1 MKFHSSGDC
10 DSKFMEI
17 NFLILMVQNLRG
29 YDRNKMYH
37 LQELQKLRVN
47 LQKSNNLFHHLDY
60 YTSF

>member
-1 MKFHSSGDC
+1 
-10 DSKFMEI
+10 MEI